1 MLKQVAALESRIF
14 PDPWSFS
21 ILESM
26 CASSTENIYVATDET
41 DEIVAYCCTQSV
53 LDEGEILRIA
63 VAHSMRR
70 KGIGNILLSE
80 VINRMKN
87 NGCKTIFLEVRCENR
102 PAISL
107 YESCGFIKISE
118 RKDYYAK
125 GEHAAIFKLQLD

>member
-1 MLKQVAALESRIF
+1 
-14 PDPWSFS
+14 
-21 ILESM
+21 M
-26 CASSTENIYVATDET
+26 CTSSTEKIFVATDDS
-41 DEIVAYCCTQSV
+41 DEILAYCCTQSV

-63 VAHSMRR
+63 VTPSMRR

-80 VINRMKN
+80 VINIMKN
-87 NGCKTIFLEVRCENR
+87 NSCKTIFLEVRCENF

-125 GEHAAIFKLQLD
+125 GEHAAIFKLQLN